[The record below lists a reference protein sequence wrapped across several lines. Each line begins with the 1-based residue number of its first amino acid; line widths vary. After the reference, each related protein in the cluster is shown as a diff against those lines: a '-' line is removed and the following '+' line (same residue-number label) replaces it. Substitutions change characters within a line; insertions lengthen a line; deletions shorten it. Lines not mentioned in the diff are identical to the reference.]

1 MACFIVPAAE
11 AVITSVVTKVVES
24 KEQKALSMGEKVE
37 LSFENKLPLSKKIK
51 WLSNLLW
58 GGSALLAFEHVW
70 HGEIEP
76 FFPFLTAAKSSAEWT
91 AALQEMSTAG
101 VVMAVSVTLFW
112 TGMVAVSNVLEKR
125 KKLTLQPVR
134 KEQ

>member
-37 LSFENKLPLSKKIK
+37 LSLENKLPLSKKIK

>member
-24 KEQKALSMGEKVE
+24 KEKKVLSVEGKVE
-37 LSFENKLPLSKKIK
+37 ILSENKLPLSKKIK

-76 FFPFLTAAKSSAEWT
+76 FFPFLTAANSSAEWT
-91 AALQEMSTAG
+91 AMLQETSTVG
-101 VVMAVSVTLFW
+101 VAMAISVTLFW
-112 TGMVAVSNVLEKR
+112 TGMVTVSNVLEKH
-125 KKLTLQPVR
+125 
-134 KEQ
+134 

>member
-24 KEQKALSMGEKVE
+24 KEKKVLSVEGKVE
-37 LSFENKLPLSKKIK
+37 ILSENKLPLSKKIK

-91 AALQEMSTAG
+91 AMLQETSTVG
-101 VVMAVSVTLFW
+101 VAMAISVTLFW
-112 TGMVAVSNVLEKR
+112 TGMVTVSNVLEKH
-125 KKLTLQPVR
+125 KKLSLQPIR
-134 KEQ
+134 KE

>member
-24 KEQKALSMGEKVE
+24 KEQKALSIGEEVE
-37 LSFENKLPLSKKIK
+37 LSLENKLPLSKKIK

-112 TGMVAVSNVLEKR
+112 TGMVAVSNILEKH

>member
-24 KEQKALSMGEKVE
+24 KEQKALFKGKKVE
-37 LSFENKLPLSKKIK
+37 LSLENKLPLSRKIK

-58 GGSALLAFEHVW
+58 GGSALLAFEHAW

-76 FFPFLTAAKSSAEWT
+76 FFPFLTAAKSAAEWS
-91 AALQEMSTAG
+91 AMLQEMSTVG
-101 VVMAVSVTLFW
+101 VAMAISVTLFW
-112 TGMVAVSNVLEKR
+112 AGMVAVSNVLEKH
-125 KKLTLQPVR
+125 KKLVAQPVR
-134 KEQ
+134 KE